1 MFVGAFL
8 SSKRLPCVKG
18 CGKTEDIAGRMD
30 IFLQILNNI
39 YTLYKEMIFLFKPGK
54 PADLDRT
61 QLDKLNA
68 LQHEITDTSGNGVIL
83 VAYCKNCSGCNGCK

>member
-1 MFVGAFL
+1 MF
-8 SSKRLPCVKG
+8 K
-18 CGKTEDIAGRMD
+18 
-30 IFLQILNNI
+30 N
-39 YTLYKEMIFLFKPGK
+39 GK

-83 VAYCKNCSGCNGCK
+83 VAYCKNCSGCSGCK

>member
-1 MFVGAFL
+1 
-8 SSKRLPCVKG
+8 
-18 CGKTEDIAGRMD
+18 
-30 IFLQILNNI
+30 
-39 YTLYKEMIFLFKPGK
+39 MIFLFKPGK
-54 PADLDRT
+54 PADLDRA